1 LRNYAEQDPH
11 ENKPYASKA
20 LRECYRQGAELFGWA
35 RRSAEPRSMRDGD
48 VLIGWGMA
56 TSTDRT
62 HRMPAKAH
70 VRVNAD
76 GSAVV
81 QVGTQDIGTG
91 THTVMS
97 QIAADTLSL
106 PVERVRFELRDSA
119 FPPAPVS
126 AAP

>member
-1 LRNYAEQDPH
+1 
-11 ENKPYASKA
+11 
-20 LRECYRQGAELFGWA
+20 
-35 RRSAEPRSMRDGD
+35 MRDGD

-126 AAP
+126 GGSMTVASVDPAVLAAC